1 MLILSSAL
9 IDEMVAHAREQ
20 HPIEACGVIAGPSGS
35 DRPTRLIRMRNALES
50 PAAYQF
56 DAAQQLALYRQMD
69 ARGEDPIVIYHS
81 HTDSPPHPSG
91 TDTRFALD
99 RDACYA
105 IVSTADP
112 GQPQIRAWRLTGPR
126 DGSWAGPVPV
136 TAVWDEE
143 SVVVEDAARH
153 WQWPS
158 TSAYLASAHLRS
170 GA

>member
-1 MLILSSAL
+1 MLILDSAL

-20 HPIEACGVIAGPSGS
+20 HPIEACGVIAGPAGS
-35 DRPTRLIRMRNALES
+35 DRATRLIRMRNALES
-50 PAAYQF
+50 PAAYRF

-81 HTDSPPHPSG
+81 HTDSPARPSG

-112 GQPQIRAWRLTGPR
+112 GQPQIRAWRLTGPP
-126 DGSWAGPVPV
+126 DGSWSGPIP
-136 TAVWDEE
+136 AVWDEE
-143 SVVVEDAARH
+143 SVMVEDAARR

-158 TSAYLASAHLRS
+158 MSAYLASAQPRN
-170 GA
+170 AA